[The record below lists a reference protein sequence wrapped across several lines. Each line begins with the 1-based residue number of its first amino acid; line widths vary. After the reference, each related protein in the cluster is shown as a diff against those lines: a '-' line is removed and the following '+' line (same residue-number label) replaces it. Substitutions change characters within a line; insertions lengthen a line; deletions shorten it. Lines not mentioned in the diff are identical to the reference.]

1 MASTVILSFPVL
13 WTFLVK
19 EIFQIFLVSRLRD
32 TKKFLLELSRDLM
45 VGCLVEF
52 WAKIIIILINF
63 KMRGLFEALCKER
76 IKAVTWVSNYDQEGS
91 KIPSFRPNWHSSPFP
106 AWILITRITVI
117 IHLMTDLRRV
127 YLNRRRL
134 RGYSQNWFRSRWD
147 LLLKRHRQPRLLL
160 LTLPVHVVSFVC

>member
-19 EIFQIFLVSRLRD
+19 EIFQIFLVSRRRD
-32 TKKFLLELSRDLM
+32 TKKFRLELSEDLM

-52 WAKIIIILINF
+52 WAKIKITLINF

-76 IKAVTWVSNYDQEGS
+76 IKAVTWASTYDQGS
-91 KIPSFRPNWHSSPFP
+91 KIPSFRPNWHSNPFP

-117 IHLMTDLRRV
+117 IHLMTDLGRLRRV

-134 RGYSQNWFRSRWD
+134 TGYSWRYWPLFFSLFDLRSNSMD
-147 LLLKRHRQPRLLL
+147 
-160 LTLPVHVVSFVC
+160 